1 MLFPLYIYL
10 CQSLTN
16 NDIWR
21 TIWAIGEIMKR
32 NALDDGLASVESYRT
47 NRQEALQSMTQD
59 ERLKF
64 LIKEQKR
71 ARKIAK
77 DLLDTEGDGNA

>member
-1 MLFPLYIYL
+1 
-10 CQSLTN
+10 
-16 NDIWR
+16 
-21 TIWAIGEIMKR
+21 MKR
-32 NALDDGLASVESYRT
+32 NALDDSMASVESYRA
-47 NRQEALQSMTQD
+47 NRQETLQSMTQD

-77 DLLDTEGDGNA
+77 DLLDTEGDDNA

>member
-1 MLFPLYIYL
+1 
-10 CQSLTN
+10 
-16 NDIWR
+16 
-21 TIWAIGEIMKR
+21 MKR
-32 NALDDGLASVESYRT
+32 NALDGSLASVENYRV

-77 DLLDTEGDGNA
+77 DLLDTEGDDNA

>member
-1 MLFPLYIYL
+1 
-10 CQSLTN
+10 
-16 NDIWR
+16 
-21 TIWAIGEIMKR
+21 MKR
-32 NALDDGLASVESYRT
+32 NALDDSLASVESYRI

-77 DLLDTEGDGNA
+77 DLLDTEGDDNA

>member
-1 MLFPLYIYL
+1 
-10 CQSLTN
+10 
-16 NDIWR
+16 
-21 TIWAIGEIMKR
+21 MKR
-32 NALDDGLASVESYRT
+32 NALDDSLASVKSYRT

-77 DLLDTEGDGNA
+77 DLLDTEGDDNA

>member
-1 MLFPLYIYL
+1 
-10 CQSLTN
+10 
-16 NDIWR
+16 
-21 TIWAIGEIMKR
+21 MKR
-32 NALDDGLASVESYRT
+32 NALDDSLASVESYRT

-71 ARKIAK
+71 ALKIAK
-77 DLLDTEGDGNA
+77 DLLDTEGDDNA

>member
-1 MLFPLYIYL
+1 
-10 CQSLTN
+10 
-16 NDIWR
+16 
-21 TIWAIGEIMKR
+21 MKR
-32 NALDDGLASVESYRT
+32 NALDDGLASVESYRV

-77 DLLDTEGDGNA
+77 DLLDTEGDDNA

>member
-1 MLFPLYIYL
+1 
-10 CQSLTN
+10 
-16 NDIWR
+16 
-21 TIWAIGEIMKR
+21 MKR

-47 NRQEALQSMTQD
+47 NRQKALQSMTQD

-77 DLLDTEGDGNA
+77 DLLDTEGDDNA

>member
-1 MLFPLYIYL
+1 
-10 CQSLTN
+10 
-16 NDIWR
+16 
-21 TIWAIGEIMKR
+21 MKR

-71 ARKIAK
+71 ARKIAE
-77 DLLDTEGDGNA
+77 DLLDTEGDDNA

>member
-21 TIWAIGEIMKR
+21 TIWEIGEIMKR
-32 NALDDGLASVESYRT
+32 NALDDSLASVESYRT

-77 DLLDTEGDGNA
+77 DLLDTEGNDNA

>member
-32 NALDDGLASVESYRT
+32 NALDDSLASVESYRV

-77 DLLDTEGDGNA
+77 DLLDTEGDDNA

>member
-1 MLFPLYIYL
+1 
-10 CQSLTN
+10 
-16 NDIWR
+16 
-21 TIWAIGEIMKR
+21 MKR
-32 NALDDGLASVESYRT
+32 NALDDSLASVESYRV

-77 DLLDTEGDGNA
+77 DLLDTEGDDNA

>member
-1 MLFPLYIYL
+1 MI
-10 CQSLTN
+10 
-16 NDIWR
+16 
-21 TIWAIGEIMKR
+21 R
-32 NALDDGLASVESYRT
+32 NALDDSLASVESYRT

-77 DLLDTEGDGNA
+77 DLLDTEGDDNA

>member
-1 MLFPLYIYL
+1 
-10 CQSLTN
+10 
-16 NDIWR
+16 
-21 TIWAIGEIMKR
+21 MKR
-32 NALDDGLASVESYRT
+32 NALDDSLASVESYRT

-71 ARKIAK
+71 ARKIAE
-77 DLLDTEGDGNA
+77 DLLDTEGDDNA

>member
-1 MLFPLYIYL
+1 
-10 CQSLTN
+10 
-16 NDIWR
+16 
-21 TIWAIGEIMKR
+21 MKR

>member
-1 MLFPLYIYL
+1 
-10 CQSLTN
+10 
-16 NDIWR
+16 
-21 TIWAIGEIMKR
+21 MKR
-32 NALDDGLASVESYRT
+32 NALDDSLASVESYRV

-77 DLLDTEGDGNA
+77 DLLETEGDDNA

>member
-1 MLFPLYIYL
+1 
-10 CQSLTN
+10 
-16 NDIWR
+16 
-21 TIWAIGEIMKR
+21 MKR
-32 NALDDGLASVESYRT
+32 NALDDGLASVESYRV

-71 ARKIAK
+71 ARKIAE
-77 DLLDTEGDGNA
+77 DLLDTEGDDNA

>member
-21 TIWAIGEIMKR
+21 TIWTIGEIMKR
-32 NALDDGLASVESYRT
+32 NALDGSLASVESYRV

-77 DLLDTEGDGNA
+77 DLLDTEGDDNA

>member
-1 MLFPLYIYL
+1 
-10 CQSLTN
+10 
-16 NDIWR
+16 
-21 TIWAIGEIMKR
+21 MKR
-32 NALDDGLASVESYRT
+32 NAFDDSLASVENYRA

-77 DLLDTEGDGNA
+77 DLIDTEGDDNV